1 MLCSCRNVFTN
12 VSVLVLYMGKS
23 IQKVEDRY
31 LSLNCPVVEEVF
43 PALLIVIIK
52 TNDHINWHN
61 ADSACV

>member
-1 MLCSCRNVFTN
+1 
-12 VSVLVLYMGKS
+12 MGKS